1 MPARDPASGLPLK
14 GPEGGVDMTYSFPHA
29 QYDDVPRRW
38 TRVNEPPPP
47 IARVARNRG
56 LTPLQTYLR
65 LLEEDRID
73 LNTEVDQFG
82 LRP

>member
-1 MPARDPASGLPLK
+1 MA
-14 GPEGGVDMTYSFPHA
+14 YSFSLTPP
-29 QYDDVPRRW
+29 DDVPRQW

-65 LLEEDRID
+65 LLEEGRID
-73 LNTEVDQFG
+73 LNNEVDQLG
-82 LRP
+82 RQP

>member
-1 MPARDPASGLPLK
+1 MAYR
-14 GPEGGVDMTYSFPHA
+14 
-29 QYDDVPRRW
+29 QNDVPQQW

-56 LTPLQTYLR
+56 FTPLQAYLR

-73 LNTEVDQFG
+73 LDKEVKH
-82 LRP
+82 LRVAP